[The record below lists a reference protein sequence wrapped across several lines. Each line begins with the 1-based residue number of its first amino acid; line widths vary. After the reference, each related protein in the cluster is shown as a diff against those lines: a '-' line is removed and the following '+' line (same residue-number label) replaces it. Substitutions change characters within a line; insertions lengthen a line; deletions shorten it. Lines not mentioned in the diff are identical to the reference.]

1 MYKEKA
7 SHMLKKIC
15 LLIFTLTF
23 LFNCTS
29 DDDLIAACDQGINV
43 SSSSVTDNSAILSW
57 DSEST
62 TALYTLEYGITGF
75 SLGSGTLISTSDT
88 NIDLISLNPNT
99 IYDMYLQ
106 TICSVSNI
114 SMYTNVYSFTTNSP
128 AVVPEFKTTLSELN
142 LFVGNIEN
150 LEPTPQSFKYTLNS
164 TLFSDYAYKLRFIVL
179 PDGEKMTYN
188 GDGLPLFP
196 NNSLIA
202 KTFYYNNNETDLSLG
217 KHIIETRILIKIDGL
232 WQTGDYKWN
241 AAQTEAF
248 LNPDSSIVPVTWI
261 DADGETN
268 SINYQIP
275 SDNQCFTCHRSDDVK
290 RPIGPRLRTLNFN
303 VDGVNQLQS
312 LIDSELL
319 DGLTNP
325 SEVTVLPKWDD
336 TNYSLEERA
345 RAYFDINCAHCHTDG
360 GYCETQSILRL
371 DYENSL
377 TDSNIQNRKNSII
390 LRVSSDF
397 QPGLTMPWIGTTI
410 LHDEGVALIL
420 EYLDTLE

>member
-1 MYKEKA
+1 
-7 SHMLKKIC
+7 
-15 LLIFTLTF
+15 
-23 LFNCTS
+23 
-29 DDDLIAACDQGINV
+29 
-43 SSSSVTDNSAILSW
+43 
-57 DSEST
+57 
-62 TALYTLEYGITGF
+62 
-75 SLGSGTLISTSDT
+75 
-88 NIDLISLNPNT
+88 
-99 IYDMYLQ
+99 
-106 TICSVSNI
+106 
-114 SMYTNVYSFTTNSP
+114 MYTNVYSFTTNSP
-128 AVVPEFKTTLSELN
+128 AVIPEFKPTLSELN

-150 LEPTPQSFKYTLNS
+150 LEPTPQSFEYTLNS
-164 TLFSDYAYKLRFIVL
+164 TLFSDYAYKQRFIVL

-196 NNSLIA
+196 DNSLIS

-261 DADGETN
+261 GADGETN

-275 SDNQCFTCHRSDDVK
+275 SDNQCFTCHRSNEVK

-325 SEVTVLPKWDD
+325 SEVTILPKWDD

-377 TDSNIQNRKNSII
+377 TDSKIQDRKSSII
-390 LRVSSDF
+390 FRVASDF

-410 LHDEGVALIL
+410 LHDEGVALIS
-420 EYLDTLE
+420 EYLNTLE